1 MRHLVALIA
10 LATVLISTPAFPT
23 WKTSYHT
30 DNLTGLKYPEDIVVQ
45 GRLTHDG
52 SPAEN
57 HLNFGSIHYDCED
70 QIFRIILITP
80 HRSIPSSFDVFE
92 EIEAFG
98 GGVWSASITLRGVFD
113 GPNRPVN
120 KVEQFKSSGIVFNS
134 PDSSGWSM
142 KVPSSTDTLGGSN
155 PLFEKTKTGEV
166 TSIKIEFP
174 TESGGLVYQY
184 DTDNFP
190 ADACEG
196 K

>member
-57 HLNFGSIHYDCED
+57 RLNFGSIHYDCED

-80 HRSIPSSFDVFE
+80 HRSIPSSFDVSKKSKPLV
-92 EIEAFG
+92 A
-98 GGVWSASITLRGVFD
+98 VS
-113 GPNRPVN
+113 GPPQSPYAGYSTGRTALSTKWN
-120 KVEQFKSSGIVFNS
+120 NS
-134 PDSSGWSM
+134 NHQ
-142 KVPSSTDTLGGSN
+142 V
-155 PLFEKTKTGEV
+155 
-166 TSIKIEFP
+166 
-174 TESGGLVYQY
+174 
-184 DTDNFP
+184 
-190 ADACEG
+190 
-196 K
+196 